1 MIGFVIALL
10 VIWIVLAVL
19 GFAIKGLLWLAILAL
34 ILFVATA
41 IFGYIRRSSKKV

>member
-1 MIGFVIALL
+1 MIGFVVALL

-41 IFGYIRRSSKKV
+41 VFGYIRRSSRKS